1 MLLTDKQGHAVFAV
15 HEVGTVS
22 HKFVDRTVHTVSYET
37 EKQTSSLSPPVEI
50 AKRVDAL
57 LV

>member
-1 MLLTDKQGHAVFAV
+1 VFGED
-15 HEVGTVS
+15 EVGTVG
-22 HKFVDRTVHTVSYET
+22 HKFVDRTVHTVSCET

-57 LV
+57 PCVVT